1 MIAQKTFLSRPKL
14 GILRAVIRTEIG
26 LIVIPWWNNIKVV
39 SEGLFWHKGS
49 MTHNVSVHD
58 KSRVFV
64 TNNKDENKII
74 GRVNAAGQIGKAHL
88 GGYSP
93 HLSQIWQFR

>member
-1 MIAQKTFLSRPKL
+1 
-14 GILRAVIRTEIG
+14 
-26 LIVIPWWNNIKVV
+26 
-39 SEGLFWHKGS
+39 

-88 GGYSP
+88 GGYSS